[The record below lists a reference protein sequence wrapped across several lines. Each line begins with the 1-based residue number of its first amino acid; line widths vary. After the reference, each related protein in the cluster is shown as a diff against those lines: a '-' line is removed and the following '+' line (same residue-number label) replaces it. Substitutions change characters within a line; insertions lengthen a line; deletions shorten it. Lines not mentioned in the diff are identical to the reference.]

1 MPRTWTPKLAIGV
14 PAIDQ
19 QHQELFR
26 RSDDLLDALNR
37 GAIVQEVIKLVS
49 FLEQYVLVHFK
60 AEEKLMATRGYPEL
74 TRHQLLHQEF
84 IREFNDIRDKLAKAP
99 STALGLRMNNLMSGW
114 LVKHIGSED
123 TKLAAFLGGDRERV
137 SL

>member
-99 STALGLRMNNLMSGW
+99 STALGLRMNALMGTW

-123 TKLAAFLGGDRERV
+123 TKLAAFLGSDRERV

>member
-1 MPRTWTPKLAIGV
+1 MPRTWTPKIAIGV

-60 AEEKLMATRGYPEL
+60 AEEKLMATRGYSEL

-99 STALGLRMNNLMSGW
+99 STALGLRMNTLMGGW
-114 LVKHIGSED
+114 LVKHIGTED
-123 TKLAAFLGGDRERV
+123 TKFAAFLGNDRERV

>member
-1 MPRTWTPKLAIGV
+1 MPRTWTPSLAIGV

-26 RSDDLLDALNR
+26 RSDDLLDALSR
-37 GAIVQEVIKLVS
+37 GAIVQEVIKLVG

-60 AEEKLMATRGYPEL
+60 AEEKLMASRGYPEL

-99 STALGLRMNNLMSGW
+99 STSLGLRMNALMGGW
-114 LVKHIGSED
+114 LVKHIGAED
-123 TKLAAFLGGDRERV
+123 TKVAAFLGNDGARV